1 MEAKQTGQGTPFPA
15 IRPLAQRKRMKELLR
30 TNNLVYLSFAQA
42 VLKDAG
48 IETLLFDSHMSV
60 MDGSIGALPR
70 RLMVDDDDLARAQ
83 KILAE
88 AEPPQQDSTTE

>member
-1 MEAKQTGQGTPFPA
+1 
-15 IRPLAQRKRMKELLR
+15 MKELLR
-30 TNNLVYLSFAQA
+30 TNNLVYLSFAQV

-48 IETLLFDSHMSV
+48 IETLLFDAHMSV

-70 RLMVDDDDLARAQ
+70 RLMVADDELARAQ

-88 AEPPQQDSTTE
+88 AEPPQEDSASE

>member
-1 MEAKQTGQGTPFPA
+1 
-15 IRPLAQRKRMKELLR
+15 MKELLR

-48 IETLLFDSHMSV
+48 IVTLLFDAHMSV

-70 RLMVDDDDLARAQ
+70 RLMVADAEFVRAQ
-83 KILAE
+83 KLLNE
-88 AEPPQQDSTTE
+88 AEPPEPDPTNA

>member
-1 MEAKQTGQGTPFPA
+1 
-15 IRPLAQRKRMKELLR
+15 MKELLR

-48 IETLLFDSHMSV
+48 IETLLFDVHMSV

-70 RLMVDDDDLARAQ
+70 RLMVADSEFVRAE
-83 KILAE
+83 KILAD
-88 AEPPQQDSTTE
+88 AEPPKEDPEDE

>member
-1 MEAKQTGQGTPFPA
+1 
-15 IRPLAQRKRMKELLR
+15 MKELLR

-48 IETLLFDSHMSV
+48 VETVLFDGHMSV

-70 RLMVDDDDLARAQ
+70 RLMVADQEFSRAQ
-83 KILAE
+83 KLLAD
-88 AEPPQQDSTTE
+88 AEPLQEDPTNE

>member
-1 MEAKQTGQGTPFPA
+1 
-15 IRPLAQRKRMKELLR
+15 MKELLR

-70 RLMVDDDDLARAQ
+70 RLMVADDEFKRAERV
-83 KILAE
+83 LAE
-88 AEPPQQDSTTE
+88 AEPFEAEPDAE

>member
-1 MEAKQTGQGTPFPA
+1 
-15 IRPLAQRKRMKELLR
+15 MKELLR
-30 TNNLVYLSFAQA
+30 TNNLVYLSFAQV

-48 IETLLFDSHMSV
+48 IETLLFDGHMSV

-70 RLMVDDDDLARAQ
+70 RLMVADDELARAQ

-88 AEPPQQDSTTE
+88 AEPPKEGPASE

>member
-1 MEAKQTGQGTPFPA
+1 
-15 IRPLAQRKRMKELLR
+15 MKELLR

-42 VLKDAG
+42 VLKEAG
-48 IETLLFDSHMSV
+48 IETLLFDAHMSV

-70 RLMVDDDDLARAQ
+70 RLMVADDQLARAQ

-88 AEPPQQDSTTE
+88 AEPLQEDAASE